1 MSTLRNYNYDHQNYA
16 HVRLASY
23 SSAAAIASNVQ
34 FARFISRAQVVI
46 NAVNLRI
53 ASAASLVSVL
63 ITLTRG
69 GSVNT
74 IFSLTSA
81 TSAGLATSWPVSILV
96 SSIGDVI
103 ALTHNDKGKYDI
115 QYEYQVVN
123 GESLYER

>member
-1 MSTLRNYNYDHQNYA
+1 MSTLRNYNYDHANYA
-16 HVRLASY
+16 FIRVHNFAMT
-23 SSAAAIASNVQ
+23 AAIASAVP
-34 FARFISRAQVVI
+34 FARFISRAQVLI

-81 TSAGLATSWPVSILV
+81 TSAGLVTTWPVSILI
-96 SSIGDVI
+96 SSLGDAI
-103 ALTHNDKGKYDI
+103 QLTHNDKGKYDI
-115 QYEYQVVN
+115 QYEYQVLN
-123 GESLYER
+123 GESFYEK

>member
-1 MSTLRNYNYDHQNYA
+1 MATLRNYNYDHQNYTQTRLHVA
-16 HVRLASY
+16 HGAVAS
-23 SSAAAIASNVQ
+23 AVPFAQ
-34 FARFISRAQVVI
+34 FTSRAQVTI

-81 TSAGLATSWPVSILV
+81 TSAGLVTTWPVSILV
-96 SSIGDVI
+96 ASLGDAI
-103 ALTHNDKGKYDI
+103 QLTHNDKGEYTI
-115 QYEYQVVN
+115 QYEYTIVPM
-123 GESLYER
+123 ESLYEKG